1 MKRKK
6 AASMSLKEL
15 ASYIDHSV
23 LKPEFSQQEIRQH
36 IKSGIEFGCRTVCI
50 NPSAVPIARE
60 LSSTTGTGICV
71 VCDFPFGLSSTESKV
86 IQAEQICTAGDIFEL
101 DVVANYGWIRSGLW
115 DLVTEDIR
123 TVVELCH
130 SFQTQVKTIFETDA
144 LTLEEVRKATE
155 CAAAAGSDFVKTSTG
170 FYTGSRKEGAT
181 DEVLSVMLETA
192 AGRCKVKASGAIRTR
207 EKFLHF
213 IDLGVDRMGI
223 GYASTPV
230 VLGLEA

>member
-1 MKRKK
+1 
-6 AASMSLKEL
+6 MSFQEL

-50 NPSAVPIARE
+50 NPSAIPIARE
-60 LSSTTGTGICV
+60 LCRGTGTGICV
-71 VCDFPFGLSSTESKV
+71 VCDFPFGFSSTGSKV
-86 IQAEQICTAGDIFEL
+86 FQAEQICKTGDIFEL
-101 DVVANYGWIRSGLW
+101 DVVANYRWIRSGLW
-115 DLVTEDIR
+115 DLVTEDILNA
-123 TVVELCH
+123 VEICH
-130 SFQTQVKTIFETDA
+130 FHQTQVKTIFETDA
-144 LTLEEVRKATE
+144 LTLEQVRKATE
-155 CAAAAGSDFVKTSTG
+155 CAVEAGSDFIKTSTEI
-170 FYTGSRKEGAT
+170 YTGARRDGAT
-181 DEVLSVMLETA
+181 DEVLSVRLETA

-223 GYASTPV
+223 GYKSTPV